1 MCNCIETV
9 TKLLREKH
17 EDDEL
22 MLQGVSYIIDN
33 ELQLQH
39 FMKGYYHYRRNTK
52 SGAFCK
58 NKTKAYIVFS
68 YCPFCGK
75 KYEYEKIKEEN

>member
-17 EDDEL
+17 EDDKL
-22 MLQGVSYIIDN
+22 MLQGISYIIDN

-39 FMKGYYHYRRNTK
+39 FMKGCYHYRRHTK
-52 SGAFCK
+52 SGGFCK
-58 NKTKAYIVFS
+58 NKTKAYIIFFLL
-68 YCPFCGK
+68 PFLR
-75 KYEYEKIKEEN
+75 

>member
-17 EDDEL
+17 EDDKL
-22 MLQGVSYIIDN
+22 MLQGISYIINN

-39 FMKGYYHYRRNTK
+39 FMKGYYHYRRHTK
-52 SGAFCK
+52 SGDFCK
-58 NKTKAYIVFS
+58 NKTKAYIIFS
-68 YCPFCGK
+68 FCPFCGK
-75 KYEYEKIKEEN
+75 KYDMPLEEGE